1 MILRTRQRKKKIVNC
16 CRKKSKLIQKFSK
29 MNISNTESDK
39 EVDGQNA
46 PIPGITPSGPERN
59 ANLHKEWRIP
69 RNLSLDNIIGQIG

>member
-1 MILRTRQRKKKIVNC
+1 
-16 CRKKSKLIQKFSK
+16 